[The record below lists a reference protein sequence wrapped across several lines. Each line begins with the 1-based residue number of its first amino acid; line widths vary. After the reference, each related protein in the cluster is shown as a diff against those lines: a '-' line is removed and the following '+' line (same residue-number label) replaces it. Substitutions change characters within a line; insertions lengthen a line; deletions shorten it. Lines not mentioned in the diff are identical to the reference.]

1 MSGESARHRRLV
13 ESLIEVIERRHQT
26 VPSVVIFADH
36 HRFGSELPPTIGYF
50 TPDVFACDVPATFR
64 VIGEAKT
71 RDDLETE
78 RSRRQLTAFLDHL
91 SLYPLGALWLAVPF
105 HVAPRARHLIK
116 SIRRPEHQAV
126 VVEILPFP

>member
-13 ESLIEVIERRHQT
+13 ESLIEVIERRHREMRR
-26 VPSVVIFADH
+26 VVIFADH
-36 HRFGSELPPTIGYF
+36 HRFGSERPPTIGSF
-50 TPDVFACDVPATFR
+50 TPDVFASDFPSTFR

-91 SLYPLGALWLAVPF
+91 SLHPPGALWIAVPF
-105 HVAPRARHLIK
+105 VVVPRARHVLR

-126 VVEILPFP
+126 VVEILPFV

>member
-13 ESLIEVIERRHQT
+13 ESLIEVMERRHQAM
-26 VPSVVIFADH
+26 PSIVIFADH

-50 TPDVFACDVPATFR
+50 TPDVFASDVPATFR

-91 SLYPLGALWLAVPF
+91 SLYSSSALWLAVPF
-105 HVAPRARHLIK
+105 DVVPRARHLIK
-116 SIRRPEHQAV
+116 SIRRPEHHAV
-126 VVEILPFP
+126 AVEILPFV